1 MARIFLI
8 SCASKK
14 RGESTR
20 AGDLYVSA
28 LFSKSKELATFEAD
42 KWYILSAKHGL
53 LRPDQI
59 IGPYDKTLH
68 RMTRTERHHWA
79 QRVLD
84 EVKHVSAPSDNITIL
99 AGSAYREML
108 VPELED
114 RGYAVSVPML
124 GLSIGNQL
132 KWLTERLERYRLKG
146 ELDQFYELLALL
158 ESGLGGK
165 RTLRCCQGK
174 MEWPP
179 SGVYLFF
186 ESGEFRQ
193 SETKIPRVV
202 RVGTHAVSAG
212 ATSSLWGRLRT
223 HRGAPNGS
231 GNHRGSIFR
240 LHVGAALL
248 ERLGGSQILSSWGVG
263 QTAGQEA
270 KAAENWLELKVSEYL
285 GSMSLLWL
293 AIGDTP
299 GPLSDR
305 AFIERN
311 AISLL
316 SNHEDPFDPPS
327 NNWLGLQSVKSS
339 IRKSG
344 LWNVRH
350 TNDDYNHQFLK
361 VLEQYIDVTL
371 GKRPAPSRSI
381 APKKRKVKP
390 HLTGKSNQLTLFKG
404 EPK

>member
-1 MARIFLI
+1 MAKIFLI
-8 SCASKK
+8 ACASKK
-14 RGESTR
+14 RGERTR
-20 AGDLYVSA
+20 AGDLYVSP

-53 LRPDQI
+53 LRPDEI
-59 IGPYDKTLH
+59 ISPYDKTLN
-68 RMTRTERHHWA
+68 RMTQTERHQWA
-79 QRVLD
+79 RRVLN
-84 EVKHVSAPSDNITIL
+84 ELINVSSPSDDIIIL
-99 AGSAYREML
+99 AGSAYRETL

-132 KWLTERLERYRLKG
+132 KWLTERAEPYRLKG
-146 ELDQFYELLALL
+146 DLEQFYELLALL

-186 ESGEFRQ
+186 ESEEFRQ
-193 SETKIPRVV
+193 SGSKIQRVI
-202 RVGTHAVSAG
+202 RVGTHAVSTG
-212 ATSSLWGRLRT
+212 STSSLWGRLRT

-240 LHVGAALL
+240 LHVGTALL
-248 ERLGGSQILSSWGVG
+248 QRLGGSQILSSWGVG
-263 QTAGQEA
+263 QTAAREA
-270 KAAENWLELKVSEYL
+270 KAAETWLELKVSEYL

-327 NNWLGLQSVKSS
+327 SNWLGLQSVKSA

-350 TNDDYNHQFLK
+350 TNDNYDHRFLTI
-361 VLEQYIDVTL
+361 LEQYIDVTL
-371 GKRPAPSRSI
+371 GKRPMPNKSI
-381 APKKRKVKP
+381 APKKRKIKP
-390 HLTGKSNQLTLFKG
+390 HSIAKSSQLTLFRAESK
-404 EPK
+404 